1 MGRFKKPFRAVPVQL
16 GEEARASQRRDQR
29 QPRIGMVVTIVL
41 IALLVF
47 VVGMIVTNPA
57 TVSRYLPNTLFD
69 ATNGA
74 RPVRTYYPNCSA
86 ARATGHTPIRA
97 GSPGYRI
104 GLDADSDGVAC
115 EPSID
120 P

>member
-1 MGRFKKPFRAVPVQL
+1 MDSFKKPFRAVPVQL
-16 GEEARASQRRDQR
+16 GAEARARQRRENR
-29 QPRIGMVVTIVL
+29 EMLVGTAVTIAL
-41 IALLVF
+41 IAFAVF
-47 VVGMIVTNPA
+47 IIGMIVTNPA

-69 ATNGA
+69 ATKGS
-74 RPVRTYYPNCSA
+74 RPVRTYYPDCSA
-86 ARATGHTPIRA
+86 ARATGHAPIRA

-104 GLDADSDGVAC
+104 GLDADGDGVAC